1 MRKRWLAL
9 VVGVCLVCLTV
20 GVTALILSGGSARS
34 SFNLATER
42 WLGAYEHAVS
52 KFGLT
57 RRDWQ
62 LGSVDDLVHG
72 RGLPGLKDTPQP
84 SLSSFEV
91 VLAEALEAYHQLGDV
106 EPVLLVHGS
115 GAKCLV
121 VLDRIGTTGKTCVV
135 TLIFD
140 DASGWR
146 IMGSE
151 ER

>member
-1 MRKRWLAL
+1 
-9 VVGVCLVCLTV
+9 V
-20 GVTALILSGGSARS
+20 GGSARS

-42 WLGAYEHAVS
+42 WLRAYERAVS

-57 RRDWQ
+57 REDWQ
-62 LGSVDDLVHG
+62 LGSVDDLADG
-72 RGLPGLKDTPQP
+72 RGLAGLKDTPQP
-84 SLSSFEV
+84 SLSSFEI
-91 VLAEALEAYHQLGDV
+91 VLAEALKAYHHLGDV
-106 EPVLLVHGS
+106 APVLLVHGS
-115 GAKCLV
+115 GTKCLV

-135 TLIFD
+135 TLVFG

>member
-1 MRKRWLAL
+1 MRKRRLAL

-20 GVTALILSGGSARS
+20 GVMALILSGGSARS

-42 WLGAYEHAVS
+42 WLQAYERAVS

-57 RRDWQ
+57 REDWQ
-62 LGSVDDLVHG
+62 LGSVDDLAGG
-72 RGLPGLKDTPQP
+72 RGLAGLKDTPQP

-91 VLAEALEAYHQLGDV
+91 VLAEALRAYHRLGDV

-115 GAKCLV
+115 GTTCLV
-121 VLDRIGTTGKTCVV
+121 VLDRVGTSGLTRVV
-135 TLIFD
+135 TLTFED
-140 DASGWR
+140 PTGWR
-146 IMGSE
+146 ISGSE

>member
-1 MRKRWLAL
+1 M
-9 VVGVCLVCLTV
+9 
-20 GVTALILSGGSARS
+20 TALILSGGSARS

-42 WLGAYEHAVS
+42 WLGAYERAVS

-57 RRDWQ
+57 KEDWQ

-91 VLAEALEAYHQLGDV
+91 VLYKALQAYHRVGDV
-106 EPVLLVHGS
+106 APVLLVHGS

-121 VLDRIGTTGKTCVV
+121 VLDRIETSGKTCVV
-135 TLIFD
+135 TLVFD
-140 DASGWR
+140 DATGWR
-146 IMGSE
+146 ISGSE